1 MCGIA
6 GIISQNINKD
16 KVKEIDDLL
25 SHRGPDDKGFL
36 FLLHNNNII
45 KTKNLDNF
53 DNSKLALIHRRLSII
68 DLTESGWQPMSD
80 QTNSFFIVFN
90 GEIYNYLEL
99 KKELETKGYT
109 FFSKSDTEVLL
120 KCYIEY
126 KENCLN
132 KLIGMFAFAILD
144 IKNNELFLARDFFGI
159 KPLYYIYK
167 PNLFSFSSEIRPL
180 LTLLNKKK
188 INKQQLYEYLANN
201 LTDYHYNTLIKDIN
215 QLESGSFLKVNFTDL
230 NNIKIIKQKYYTPK
244 IEELK
249 DITFQEAKNKI
260 RELFFKNIELHLR
273 SDVPIGTC
281 LSGGID
287 SSSIVS
293 TIKYLYPNVEL
304 HTFSF
309 VVDNFELSEE
319 KYIDIVVK
327 EKNLI
332 GHKVRVKDEELIS
345 DIDDLIISQEIP
357 FGSTSIYAQ
366 YRVFKLIKENNIK
379 VVLDGQG
386 ADEILAGYDGYS
398 YLYILEL
405 IKKNKLFQA
414 FNFAYNLSK
423 NPTKKNM
430 FKLALKLIKRK
441 LLFFL
446 YLKNNKNNKNNL
458 NLIPPYLNKEYFKN
472 ISFDYLNYFIHH
484 RNDNI
489 YDLVRSELKNTL
501 FITSLPNLLRYEDRN
516 SMRFSIES
524 RVPFLTPEFT
534 EFILSLPINYII
546 SSNGVTKYIFR
557 EALKGI
563 TPDKIL
569 ERKDKIGF
577 TPPEKRWLFHMKN
590 YITNLLQTSNLPFFN
605 YSYIKEHYIK
615 NLENLDTLDFTLWR
629 IINTI
634 KWIELFNLQ
643 ID

>member
-6 GIISQNINKD
+6 GIISENINKNTIR
-16 KVKEIDDLL
+16 EINNLL
-25 SHRGPDDKGFL
+25 SHRGPDDNGFL
-36 FLLHNNNII
+36 FLLQNNQTI
-45 KTKNLDNF
+45 KTKNIGNF
-53 DNSKLALIHRRLSII
+53 DNSKVALIHRRLSII
-68 DLTESGWQPMSD
+68 DLTENGWQPMSD
-80 QTNSFFIVFN
+80 ETNSFFIVFN

-99 KKELETKGYT
+99 KKELETKKYN

-126 KENCLN
+126 KESCLN
-132 KLIGMFAFAILD
+132 KLIGMFAFSILD
-144 IKNNELFLARDFFGI
+144 TKNNELFLARDFFGI
-159 KPLYYIYK
+159 KPLYYIYT
-167 PNLFSFSSEIRPL
+167 PNLFAFSSEIRPL
-180 LTLLNKKK
+180 LTLLTTKK
-188 INKQQLYEYLANN
+188 INKQQLYEYLVNN
-201 LTDYHYNTLIKDIN
+201 LTDYHSNTLIKGIN

-230 NNIKIIKQKYYTPK
+230 KNIKIIKQKYYNPK
-244 IEELK
+244 IQELK

-293 TIKYLYPNVEL
+293 TIKYLYPNIEL

-332 GHKVRVKDEELIS
+332 GHKVRVKDDDLIN

-405 IKKNKLFQA
+405 IKKNKILQA
-414 FNFAYNLSK
+414 F
-423 NPTKKNM
+423 
-430 FKLALKLIKRK
+430 
-441 LLFFL
+441 
-446 YLKNNKNNKNNL
+446 
-458 NLIPPYLNKEYFKN
+458 
-472 ISFDYLNYFIHH
+472 SFCI
-484 RNDNI
+484 
-489 YDLVRSELKNTL
+489 
-501 FITSLPNLLRYEDRN
+501 
-516 SMRFSIES
+516 
-524 RVPFLTPEFT
+524 
-534 EFILSLPINYII
+534 
-546 SSNGVTKYIFR
+546 
-557 EALKGI
+557 
-563 TPDKIL
+563 
-569 ERKDKIGF
+569 
-577 TPPEKRWLFHMKN
+577 
-590 YITNLLQTSNLPFFN
+590 
-605 YSYIKEHYIK
+605 
-615 NLENLDTLDFTLWR
+615 
-629 IINTI
+629 
-634 KWIELFNLQ
+634 
-643 ID
+643 